1 MKKIIIIVV
10 LGFLAIPLSAQVI
23 PEKKPSTL
31 AFHVF
36 YNDFNTTQLIRTS
49 SLKNVLKNHLWTKI
63 GAMQMGLGI
72 NYLKGI
78 HKKVD
83 FIASIDGSWTDYLF
97 KDGTTNGSSQFL
109 FDTNVGLNLKLLT
122 DRHTLVPYLS
132 SGIGFSAY
140 QGKTGFYVPVGA
152 GLQFNVFNEAFIF
165 TNVQYRRA
173 LSTNVNDHFYYAIG
187 VGLSIGKTKIE
198 PTKMLD
204 TTRLV
209 EPVKIAKP
217 IQNKTI
223 VISVIDQETNLPL
236 ADVAV
241 NLSGIDGANFQALTN
256 AEGNAIFTAIS
267 PSDYSIS
274 GVLNQI
280 NTSSQNLAKDAF
292 VTDNNQISLTLKHND
307 PQFTLKGVVLNKTQN
322 MPEGDVQIK
331 LTKETNQNKITKQS
345 LTNTGIFQT
354 QLEAD
359 SDFSLVGKKANFLSN
374 IVKISTKGLNRN
386 TTLYVNL
393 ELAIEETK
401 VGQSLVLNNI
411 YFEVGKGT
419 LNTASSTDLDKVY
432 QFLSDNTDIKLEIQ
446 GHTDNSGSLLLNNKL
461 SQVRANSVV
470 AYLTKK
476 GVEKNRLTAKGFG
489 PSSPIADNNTAEG
502 RAKNRCV
509 VMKIMAKN

>member
-1 MKKIIIIVV
+1 M
-10 LGFLAIPLSAQVI
+10 
-23 PEKKPSTL
+23 
-31 AFHVF
+31 
-36 YNDFNTTQLIRTS
+36 
-49 SLKNVLKNHLWTKI
+49 
-63 GAMQMGLGI
+63 
-72 NYLKGI
+72 
-78 HKKVD
+78 
-83 FIASIDGSWTDYLF
+83 
-97 KDGTTNGSSQFL
+97 
-109 FDTNVGLNLKLLT
+109 
-122 DRHTLVPYLS
+122 
-132 SGIGFSAY
+132 
-140 QGKTGFYVPVGA
+140 
-152 GLQFNVFNEAFIF
+152 
-165 TNVQYRRA
+165 
-173 LSTNVNDHFYYAIG
+173 STNVNDHFYYAIG
-187 VGLSIGKTKIE
+187 IGLSIGKTKIE

-209 EPVKIAKP
+209 EPIKIVNP

-236 ADVAV
+236 SGVEV
-241 NLSGIDGANFQALTN
+241 NLSGINGSNFQALTN
-256 AEGNAIFTAIS
+256 AEGDAIFNAMS

-280 NTSSQNLAKDAF
+280 NTSSQKLAKDAF
-292 VTDNNQISLTLKHND
+292 VTDKNQINLTLKHND
-307 PQFTLKGVVLNKTQN
+307 PQFTLKGVVVNKTQN

-331 LTKETNQNKITKQS
+331 LTNETNQNEITTQS
-345 LTNTGIFQT
+345 LTNTGVFQT
-354 QLEAD
+354 QLEAA
-359 SDFSLVGKKANFLSN
+359 SDFYLVGKKANFLSN
-374 IVKISTKGLNRN
+374 IVKISTIGLNRS

-393 ELAIEETK
+393 ELAIEEAK

-419 LNTASSTDLDKVY
+419 INTASSTDLDKVY

>member
-1 MKKIIIIVV
+1 MKNIIIIVV
-10 LGFLAIPLSAQVI
+10 LGFLAISLSAQVTS
-23 PEKKPSTL
+23 EKKPSTL

-36 YNDFNTTQLIRTS
+36 YNDFNTAQLIRTS

-78 HKKVD
+78 HKKID

-165 TNVQYRRA
+165 TNIQYRRA

-187 VGLSIGKTKIE
+187 IGLSIGKTKIE

-209 EPVKIAKP
+209 EPIKIVNP

-236 ADVAV
+236 SGVEV
-241 NLSGIDGANFQALTN
+241 NLSGINGSNFQALTN
-256 AEGNAIFTAIS
+256 AEGDAIFNAMS

-280 NTSSQNLAKDAF
+280 NTSSQKLAKDVF
-292 VTDNNQISLTLKHND
+292 VTDKNQINLTLKHND
-307 PQFTLKGVVLNKTQN
+307 PHFTLKGVVVNKTQN

-331 LTKETNQNKITKQS
+331 LTNETNQNEITTQS
-345 LTNTGIFQT
+345 LTNTGVFQT
-354 QLEAD
+354 QLEAA
-359 SDFSLVGKKANFLSN
+359 SDFYLVGKKS
-374 IVKISTKGLNRN
+374 
-386 TTLYVNL
+386 
-393 ELAIEETK
+393 
-401 VGQSLVLNNI
+401 
-411 YFEVGKGT
+411 
-419 LNTASSTDLDKVY
+419 
-432 QFLSDNTDIKLEIQ
+432 
-446 GHTDNSGSLLLNNKL
+446 
-461 SQVRANSVV
+461 
-470 AYLTKK
+470 
-476 GVEKNRLTAKGFG
+476 
-489 PSSPIADNNTAEG
+489 
-502 RAKNRCV
+502 
-509 VMKIMAKN
+509 